1 MTEPSN
7 NQTGIVRSIAWRP
20 TDGQPMEEIEKCTV
34 ISKKGMDREN
44 RKHGKRE
51 VSFVSV
57 QSWNDVCKDM
67 GQEIPWTTRRANFL
81 IDGLIDGNGLPEGL
95 KLSDTI
101 GKTLA
106 IGKSVRV
113 HIHKEAKPC
122 QIMEDQYAGLK
133 KTIKPD
139 FRGGVLGQ
147 VTTGG
152 VIQIGDEVTVVD

>member
-1 MTEPSN
+1 MTEFQK
-7 NQTGIVRSIAWRP
+7 NQIGIVQAIAWRP
-20 TDGQPMEEIEKCTV
+20 TNGEPMVEIEKCSV
-34 ISKKGMDREN
+34 NPKQGMDCEN

-51 VSFVSV
+51 VSLLSA

-67 GQEIPWTTRRANFL
+67 GQELPWTTRRANFL
-81 IDGLIDGNGLPEGL
+81 IDSLIDGM

-101 GKTLA
+101 GKTIA

-113 HIHKEAKPC
+113 HIHKETKPC
-122 QIMEDQYAGLK
+122 HIMENQFAGLK
-133 KTIKPD
+133 NAIKSD

-152 VIQIGDEVTVVD
+152 DIQIGDEVTVVD